1 MAYEERS
8 KQMKTEIADKWIVAL
23 LSGEYKQAK
32 GKLYDGEGYCC
43 LGVLCKVLGEEF
55 VKEEYPGVSHI
66 WRCEG
71 ESEILPESI
80 KEKAGMSS
88 VSGEY
93 SIGVECNDAQLT
105 RDNDDGKTFK
115 EIAAI
120 IDEHRDEL

>member
-1 MAYEERS
+1 
-8 KQMKTEIADKWIVAL
+8 MKTEIADKWIAAL

-43 LGVLCKVLGEEF
+43 LGVLCKVLGGEFIEEEGDI
-55 VKEEYPGVSHI
+55 K
-66 WRCEG
+66 CEG
-71 ESEILPESI
+71 ESEILPLSI

-88 VSGEY
+88 LSGEY
-93 SIGVECNDAQLT
+93 GIGVECNDAQLT

>member
-1 MAYEERS
+1 
-8 KQMKTEIADKWIVAL
+8 MKTEIADKWIAAL

-55 VKEEYPGVSHI
+55 VKEEYPGISHI

-71 ESEILPESI
+71 ESEILPLNI

-88 VSGEY
+88 ISGEY
-93 SIGVECNDAQLT
+93 NFDGSGDAQLT

>member
-1 MAYEERS
+1 
-8 KQMKTEIADKWIVAL
+8 MKTEIADKWIAAL

-43 LGVLCKVLGEEF
+43 LGVLCKVLGGEF
-55 VKEEYPGVSHI
+55 IKEDSYINHNVKDI

-71 ESEILPESI
+71 ESEILTLSM

-88 VSGEY
+88 LSGEY